1 MRARVCGACARGRV
15 RRGMT
20 VLTRLACKNRD
31 DLVVRLLT
39 SYCEPDERGNALK
52 PDLYGNTCLHY
63 FAACANDAAYSEVL
77 AWGAE
82 EMQRNNANQT
92 AHEARESGRL
102 TFAKGDDRRAAG
114 NKE

>member
-63 FAACANDAAYSEVL
+63 FAARANDGRRGLLGGACVGRGGDAAQQCEPD
-77 AWGAE
+77 GARGARVGTADVR
-82 EMQRNNANQT
+82 QR
-92 AHEARESGRL
+92 GR
-102 TFAKGDDRRAAG
+102 
-114 NKE
+114 